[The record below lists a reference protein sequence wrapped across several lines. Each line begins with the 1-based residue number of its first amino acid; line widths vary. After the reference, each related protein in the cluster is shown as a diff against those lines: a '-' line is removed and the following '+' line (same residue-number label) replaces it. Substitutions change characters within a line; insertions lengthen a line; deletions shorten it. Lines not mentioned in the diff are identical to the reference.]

1 MLTWLPLFVALLA
14 WNECQVIAS
23 PPSNS
28 RNAKAWHGWAS
39 VKYLFVFGDSY
50 TTVGFNVSGIQPTA
64 GNPLG
69 NPPYPGYTSSNG
81 PNWVDFLT
89 ITYNKSIIR
98 TYDLAYGGATI
109 DSNLIVP
116 YEPTVIS
123 MKEQVLSEYIPIYSS
138 KPNFAPWSAS
148 NSLFSFFIGIN
159 DVGNTYPE
167 YAAGNRSRFDTD
179 WIEYARLVDR
189 VYQTGARNFLF
200 LNVPPVD
207 KSPLTKDAGTTAVH
221 QEATEIKAW
230 NERLLAMA
238 SNFTTTY
245 SDASAF
251 VFDTNRVFDKILANP
266 RSFVQTRDL
275 KNLTDYCVDYENGT
289 TAENTFV
296 AECIYPVNE
305 YFWLNSLH
313 PTYSVHN
320 ATALELSKM
329 LSSTD

>member
-1 MLTWLPLFVALLA
+1 M
-14 WNECQVIAS
+14 
-23 PPSNS
+23 
-28 RNAKAWHGWAS
+28 
-39 VKYLFVFGDSY
+39 
-50 TTVGFNVSGIQPTA
+50 
-64 GNPLG
+64 
-69 NPPYPGYTSSNG
+69 
-81 PNWVDFLT
+81 
-89 ITYNKSIIR
+89 R

-109 DSNLIVP
+109 DSDLIVP

-123 MKEQVLSEYIPIYSS
+123 MKEQVLSEFIPIYSS

-167 YAAGNRSRFDTD
+167 YAAGNTSRFDTD
-179 WIEYARLVDR
+179 WIEYVGLVDE

-200 LNVPPVD
+200 LNVPPVN
-207 KSPLTKDAGTTAVH
+207 KAPVTKEAGTTAVH

-230 NERLLAMA
+230 NERLLTMA
-238 SNFTTTY
+238 SNLTSTY

-251 VFDTNRVFDKILANP
+251 VFDTNRVFRKILTDP

-289 TAENTFV
+289 AAENTFV

-313 PTYSVHN
+313 PTYAVHN
-320 ATALELSKM
+320 ATASELVKM
-329 LSSTD
+329 LSTTDRRRPHRL